1 MYNFHILNLSVLQ
14 FLWAHCVKCFHI
26 YSDAYTLFSLSFLL
40 LISLHLIYNF
50 LLAVF
55 LVFFSFFPRFLYST
69 VPYPFFE
76 TLNSPFGQL
85 LILFFFK
92 HLFIRNKK
100 SFAAK
105 KRCEKWNETERFG
118 ERVPLWSLSYQ
129 RMIKIKYSA

>member
-85 LILFFFK
+85 LILFFLNIFLYEIK
-92 HLFIRNKK
+92 NHLQRKRDVRNEMKRNDL
-100 SFAAK
+100 AK
-105 KRCEKWNETERFG
+105 ECHYDHYLINE
-118 ERVPLWSLSYQ
+118 
-129 RMIKIKYSA
+129 